1 MSDQKLINALS
12 DLLDVMTGRMDGE
25 AAAIHNAVIVLNE
38 AKAEQALASQQKP
51 APVLL
56 TDEELF
62 DIYKKHFE
70 LGPEKC
76 LRAIE
81 SAALRKQGWGV

>member
-38 AKAEQALASQQKP
+38 AKAEQALASQPKP

-56 TDEELF
+56 TDEELDQPF
-62 DIYKKHFE
+62 IDCDALIDRKVA
-70 LGPEKC
+70 
-76 LRAIE
+76 RAIE
-81 SAALRKQGWGV
+81 SAVLRKNGLGV